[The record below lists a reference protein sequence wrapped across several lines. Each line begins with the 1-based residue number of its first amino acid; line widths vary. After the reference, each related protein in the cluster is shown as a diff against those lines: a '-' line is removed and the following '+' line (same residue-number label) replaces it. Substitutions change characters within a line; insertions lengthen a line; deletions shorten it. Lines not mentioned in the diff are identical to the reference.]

1 MRSSTG
7 CTGGGTARERSVVG
21 ILGSGSG
28 LGVSGL
34 IPAADGWVA
43 LGTEGGHVSF
53 APHDEREVAILRHAW
68 KQFSH
73 VSFERLLSGSGLELM
88 YRALAEHAGV
98 KAEALSAP
106 DITQRGLAGAD
117 RVCLETLEV
126 FCGLLGTAAANLAVT
141 LGSLGGIY
149 IGGGIVPRLGEYFD
163 RSPFRERFED
173 KGRFSDYVKAIPTY
187 VITAPNATFFGA
199 SAILEAQLRTI
210 EGSAAS
216 AILEQIRRALPGLSP
231 AEKRVAEHVLAQPRT
246 VLGDPIADIARAA
259 GEDTWR
265 LPLTDSVKE
274 ELKSDVADLKNAGDR
289 MGGAMSAALFL
300 QKFVKDTPWAHLDI
314 AGTVWADKPGA
325 TWDKGATGF
334 GVRLLEQFVR
344 IASHDLREPVNA
356 INHAAPALADDLP
369 TLQKIKSSGTIV
381 VGHRESSIPFSY
393 LDGNQKPVGYSMD
406 LCNKIVEEVKKE
418 LKMPALVTKLTPVT
432 SQTRIPLMTNGTI
445 DLECG
450 STTNALERQKQVA
463 FGVTTFVSPVRM
475 VVKADSGIKTLDD
488 LNGKAVATT
497 TGTTSDRYIKQNE
510 KGHNIDVKNVYGKDH
525 AESFL
530 MVETGRASA
539 FVMDEVLLAGFIANA
554 KNPKDFAIVGP
565 ALSTEPYGIMLR
577 KDDPQ
582 FKALVD
588 KTLSG
593 LMKSGEI
600 NKIYAKW
607 FTSPIP
613 PKNVNL
619 NLPMNAQLQEA
630 IKHPSDKGI

>member
-1 MRSSTG
+1 MRTS
-7 CTGGGTARERSVVG
+7 
-21 ILGSGSG
+21 I
-28 LGVSGL
+28 
-34 IPAADGWVA
+34 
-43 LGTEGGHVSF
+43 
-53 APHDEREVAILRHAW
+53 
-68 KQFSH
+68 
-73 VSFERLLSGSGLELM
+73 RLM
-88 YRALAEHAGV
+88 ALAV
-98 KAEALSAP
+98 SSAL
-106 DITQRGLAGAD
+106 L
-117 RVCLETLEV
+117 
-126 FCGLLGTAAANLAVT
+126 
-141 LGSLGGIY
+141 
-149 IGGGIVPRLGEYFD
+149 
-163 RSPFRERFED
+163 
-173 KGRFSDYVKAIPTY
+173 
-187 VITAPNATFFGA
+187 
-199 SAILEAQLRTI
+199 
-210 EGSAAS
+210 
-216 AILEQIRRALPGLSP
+216 
-231 AEKRVAEHVLAQPRT
+231 
-246 VLGDPIADIARAA
+246 
-259 GEDTWR
+259 
-265 LPLTDSVKE
+265 
-274 ELKSDVADLKNAGDR
+274 
-289 MGGAMSAALFL
+289 
-300 QKFVKDTPWAHLDI
+300 
-314 AGTVWADKPGA
+314 
-325 TWDKGATGF
+325 
-334 GVRLLEQFVR
+334 
-344 IASHDLREPVNA
+344 
-356 INHAAPALADDLP
+356 AAPAMAD
-369 TLQKIKSSGTIV
+369 TLQKIKDTGTITI
-381 VGHRESSIPFSY
+381 GHRESSIPFSY

-450 STTNALERQKQVA
+450 STTNSLERQKQVA

-530 MVETGRASA
+530 MVETGRAAA
-539 FVMDEVLLAGFIANA
+539 FVMDEVLLAGFVANA

-588 KTLSG
+588 KTLTG

-607 FTSPIP
+607 FTSAIP

-630 IKHPSDKGI
+630 IKHPTDKGI